1 MAKDRSDGSPQGA
14 DCESASVKLLVNV
27 SPDDNTN
34 PIIGQIS
41 DHQHLESQGW
51 SPEKNLEQEDTLVRI
66 ARLEKEIFHIS
77 NFSFPRQSFKT
88 AFKMVIDKGDGT
100 YSTRVAK
107 LDTAATIDVI
117 SEDVVRSIGL
127 HQKDYSGPW
136 VTPIGPSLCPIG
148 MVEFDWHIFG
158 RTKTYTN
165 KFAVLDRKSSREFD
179 VLLSERTIQ
188 RIGFYEVNEN
198 VWRLGVA

>member
-1 MAKDRSDGSPQGA
+1 MAKDRSNGSPQGA
-14 DCESASVKLLVNV
+14 DRESASVNLYVNV

-34 PIIGQIS
+34 PIIGKIS
-41 DHQHLESQGW
+41 DHQHLESQRW
-51 SPEKNLEQEDTLVRI
+51 SPEKNLEQEGTLVKI
-66 ARLEKEIFHIS
+66 AGLEKEIFHIS
-77 NFSFPRQSFKT
+77 NFSYPRPSFKT
-88 AFKMVIDKGDGT
+88 TFKMVIDKGDGT
-100 YSTRVAK
+100 CSTRVAK

-136 VTPIGPSLCPIG
+136 VTPIGPSLRPIG
-148 MVEFDWHIFG
+148 TVEFDWHILE

-165 KFAVLDRKSSREFD
+165 TFAVLDRQSSSEFD

-188 RIGFYEVNEN
+188 RIGFYKVNEN
-198 VWRLGVA
+198 VWWLGVA